1 MTDRVSHVSIFQTLS
16 PSAAFFI
23 ISFVNLKT
31 RAGGCD
37 SKRCIEQC
45 CGLNVKSPRWHDHS
59 SEGRLVLERILCCF
73 LCKRGG
79 FAHISQKE
87 QILKCVF
94 PHERGSQQWYGNPK
108 LLNGTH
114 EWKPGSP
121 ETYFV
126 TFTVVTFGELSGS
139 LVMTKENRSEGA
151 NCWFWGSYSR
161 CLESRFYVAISWED
175 FIYFFLEHDDEDAE
189 FTLVFFFSLKSSN
202 CVSEKYANHWP
213 TRHTSDP
220 HFPSS
225 FEEEHWLPYWNQ
237 LGQSVS
243 LSLTS
248 LPKNIHWVS

>member
-31 RAGGCD
+31 RAGGCN
-37 SKRCIEQC
+37 SKRYIEQC

-59 SEGRLVLERILCCF
+59 SEGRLVLESILCCF
-73 LCKRGG
+73 LRKRGG

-87 QILKCVF
+87 QILKC
-94 PHERGSQQWYGNPK
+94 ERGSQQWYGNPK

-114 EWKPGSP
+114 EWKPASP

-175 FIYFFLEHDDEDAE
+175 FIYFFSR
-189 FTLVFFFSLKSSN
+189 TWWWRCWVYISVFFFIQEFQL
-202 CVSEKYANHWP
+202 CVRK
-213 TRHTSDP
+213 
-220 HFPSS
+220 
-225 FEEEHWLPYWNQ
+225 
-237 LGQSVS
+237 
-243 LSLTS
+243 
-248 LPKNIHWVS
+248 IC